1 MTLYRGFLNIDILAF
16 KSLETTYFFSLNIKL
31 KTMNTFLKLNFD
43 KNYRYYVLNQYALPR
58 NNKNFM
64 ILNFFN
70 E

>member
-1 MTLYRGFLNIDILAF
+1 
-16 KSLETTYFFSLNIKL
+16 
-31 KTMNTFLKLNFD
+31 MNKCLLTILKLNFD

-70 E
+70 EQLGEKQYSSQQKNNYV